1 MSPRLVFALYSDCLF
16 PPDQCD
22 EQRPRCITCTMTE
35 RDCNYASD
43 LAPTASAFASPAA
56 SAASSVSSPDPG
68 HGDVTLPQLPQ
79 LTEVSFQPVPTE
91 SSVDA
96 DVNITH
102 MELLINFSIEDQ
114 APYIS
119 KTLREPGTRLVIRYG
134 LEYPYL
140 LYVILAISARHLAVQ
155 KPDKVDFYLQHA
167 FQLQTRAISL
177 FNETRV
183 EVNRAT
189 CVPLL
194 LFSSTLS
201 RHLLTDVLARRDSD
215 LNVFMDHFM
224 ASAQMHTGIR
234 AVAHAAWP
242 LLLESDLSPYM
253 VIGRELGHKPIR
265 GSECDRIR
273 DFVSSPAADLAEPER
288 AIYLE
293 AIRLIQ
299 IGIDETTRQDA
310 DERYHMI
317 FTWAVMVSPEF
328 SELLAQRQPTALAVF
343 AHYALLLHRGRELW
357 QVGDAGAYLIPLI
370 ARHLGPEWDHC
381 LSVLRESLTAVSS

>member
-1 MSPRLVFALYSDCLF
+1 
-16 PPDQCD
+16 
-22 EQRPRCITCTMTE
+22 MTE

-43 LAPTASAFASPAA
+43 LAPAASAFASPVA

-68 HGDVTLPQLPQ
+68 HVDATLPQLTQ
-79 LTEVSFQPVPTE
+79 VSFQPVPTE
-91 SSVDA
+91 PPVDA
-96 DVNITH
+96 DVNIVH
-102 MELLINFSIEDQ
+102 MELLANFSIEDQ

-119 KTLREPGTRLVIRYG
+119 KTLRDPGTRLVIRYG

-140 LYVILAISARHLAVQ
+140 LYVILAISARHLSVQ
-155 KPDKVDFYLQHA
+155 KPDKADFYLQQA
-167 FQLQTRAISL
+167 FQLQTRAVSL

-183 EVNRAT
+183 EVNSAN

-224 ASAQMHTGIR
+224 ACTQMHTGIR
-234 AVAHAAWP
+234 AVARAAWP
-242 LLLESDLSPYM
+242 LLIESDLSPYM
-253 VIGRELGHKPIR
+253 VIGRELGNKPIR

-273 DFVSSPAADLAEPER
+273 DFVSSPAADLAESER
-288 AIYLE
+288 ATYLE

-299 IGIDETTRQDA
+299 IGIDETARQDA

-317 FTWAVMVSPEF
+317 FTWVVMVSPEF
-328 SELLAQRQPTALAVF
+328 SELLSQRQPTALAVF

-357 QVGDAGAYLIPLI
+357 QVVDAGAYLIPLI

-381 LSVLRESLTAVSS
+381 LSAPRESLAAASS